1 MKKVK
6 KTLAVALTFAMTVV
20 MVPQSALAA
29 KKPVKLN
36 KKSVSVAVGKTVK
49 VKLKNN
55 KKKVKWTVVSGK
67 KNVALSKK
75 GKTGVTVK
83 GKRVGKAKVQAKIG
97 KKKYVCTV
105 TVTNKN
111 KTQITAAKKTAAP
124 GNTTG
129 TTAGKNTGSTAAK
142 PTATPTPTP
151 TSTPTPTANPTAN
164 PTVTLSA
171 DAQALKKIIEEQKK
185 AGATV
190 SENLQ
195 DKDQYSWDE
204 GTLIGITWNKVGLT
218 GKLDLGFFASLKS
231 VSFNNNA
238 ITELDVT
245 KCTKLQKL
253 LCNGNQLT
261 KLDVTKCTKLE
272 KLLCNSNQLTE
283 LDVAKCPELI
293 SLQCNKNQLSKLD
306 VTQCTALETL
316 WCNRNQITS
325 LDMSKSTELVNLYC
339 DRNSLTE
346 LDLTN
351 CTKLETVE
359 ADEGVTITGY
369 TPVE

>member
-29 KKPVKLN
+29 KKQVKLN

-75 GKTGVTVK
+75 GKTGVTIK

-111 KTQITAAKKTAAP
+111 KAQTTVAKKTAAP

-151 TSTPTPTANPTAN
+151 TPTSTPTPTTN

-190 SENLQ
+190 SEDLQ
-195 DKDQYSWDE
+195 DKDQYSWDD

-218 GKLDLGFFASLKS
+218 GKLDLGSFASLKS

-261 KLDVTKCTKLE
+261 KLDVT
-272 KLLCNSNQLTE
+272 
-283 LDVAKCPELI
+283 
-293 SLQCNKNQLSKLD
+293 QCA
-306 VTQCTALETL
+306 TLETL

-369 TPVE
+369 TPAE

>member
-29 KKPVKLN
+29 KKQVKLN

-75 GKTGVTVK
+75 GKTGVTIK

-111 KTQITAAKKTAAP
+111 KAQTTVAKKTAAP

-151 TSTPTPTANPTAN
+151 TPTSTPTPTTN

-190 SENLQ
+190 SEDLQ
-195 DKDQYSWDE
+195 DKDQYSWDD

-218 GKLDLGFFASLKS
+218 GKLDLGSFASLKS

-261 KLDVTKCTKLE
+261 KLDVTKC
-272 KLLCNSNQLTE
+272 
-283 LDVAKCPELI
+283 PELI
-293 SLQCNKNQLSKLD
+293 NLQCNKNQLSALD
-306 VTQCTALETL
+306 VTQCATLETL

-369 TPVE
+369 TPAESSFRS

>member
-29 KKPVKLN
+29 KKQVKLN

-75 GKTGVTVK
+75 GKTGVTIK

-111 KTQITAAKKTAAP
+111 KAQTTVAKKTAAP

-151 TSTPTPTANPTAN
+151 TPTSTPTPTTN

-190 SENLQ
+190 SEDLQ
-195 DKDQYSWDE
+195 DKDQYSWDD

-218 GKLDLGFFASLKS
+218 GKLDLGSFASLKS

-261 KLDVTKCTKLE
+261 KLDVTKC
-272 KLLCNSNQLTE
+272 
-283 LDVAKCPELI
+283 PELI
-293 SLQCNKNQLSKLD
+293 NLQCNKNQLSALD
-306 VTQCTALETL
+306 VTQCATLETL

-325 LDMSKSTELVNLYC
+325 LDMSKSIELVNLYC

-369 TPVE
+369 TPAE

>member
-6 KTLAVALTFAMTVV
+6 KTLAVALTLAMTVV

-36 KKSVSVAVGKTVK
+36 KKFVSVAVGKTVK

-75 GKTGVTVK
+75 GKTSVTIK

-142 PTATPTPTP
+142 PTATPTSIP
-151 TSTPTPTANPTAN
+151 TPTPTPTPTGTPTPTAN

-190 SENLQ
+190 SEDLQ
-195 DKDQYSWDE
+195 DKAQYSWDDE
-204 GTLIGITWNKVGLT
+204 GTLISITWNKVGLT
-218 GKLDLGFFASLKS
+218 GKLDLGSFASLKS

-261 KLDVTKCTKLE
+261 KLDVTKC
-272 KLLCNSNQLTE
+272 
-283 LDVAKCPELI
+283 PELI
-293 SLQCNKNQLSKLD
+293 NLQCNKNQLSALD
-306 VTQCTALETL
+306 VTQCAVLETL

>member
-29 KKPVKLN
+29 KKQVKLN

-75 GKTGVTVK
+75 GKTGVTIK

-111 KTQITAAKKTAAP
+111 KAQTTVAKKTAAP

-151 TSTPTPTANPTAN
+151 TPTSTPTPTTN

-190 SENLQ
+190 SEDLQ
-195 DKDQYSWDE
+195 DKDQYSWDD

-218 GKLDLGFFASLKS
+218 GKLDLGSFASLKS

-261 KLDVTKCTKLE
+261 KLDVTK
-272 KLLCNSNQLTE
+272 S
-283 LDVAKCPELI
+283 PELI
-293 SLQCNKNQLSKLD
+293 NLQCNKNQLSALD
-306 VTQCTALETL
+306 VTQCATLETL

-369 TPVE
+369 TPAE

>member
-29 KKPVKLN
+29 KKQVKLN

-75 GKTGVTVK
+75 GKTGVTIK

-105 TVTNKN
+105 TVTNKT
-111 KTQITAAKKTAAP
+111 KAQTTVAKKTAAP

-151 TSTPTPTANPTAN
+151 TPTSTPTPTTN

-190 SENLQ
+190 SEDLQ
-195 DKDQYSWDE
+195 DKDQYSWDD

-218 GKLDLGFFASLKS
+218 GKLDLGSFASLKS

-261 KLDVTKCTKLE
+261 KLDVTKC
-272 KLLCNSNQLTE
+272 
-283 LDVAKCPELI
+283 PELI
-293 SLQCNKNQLSKLD
+293 NLQCNKNQLSALD
-306 VTQCTALETL
+306 VTQCATLETL

-369 TPVE
+369 TPAE

>member
-29 KKPVKLN
+29 KKQVKLN

-75 GKTGVTVK
+75 GKTGVTIK

-111 KTQITAAKKTAAP
+111 KAQTTVAKKTAAP

-151 TSTPTPTANPTAN
+151 TPTRTPTPTTN

-190 SENLQ
+190 SEDLQ
-195 DKDQYSWDE
+195 DKDQYSWDD

-218 GKLDLGFFASLKS
+218 GKLDLGSFASLKS

-261 KLDVTKCTKLE
+261 KLDVTKC
-272 KLLCNSNQLTE
+272 
-283 LDVAKCPELI
+283 PELI
-293 SLQCNKNQLSKLD
+293 NLQCNKNQLSALD
-306 VTQCTALETL
+306 VTQCATLETL

-369 TPVE
+369 TPAE

>member
-1 MKKVK
+1 M
-6 KTLAVALTFAMTVV
+6 
-20 MVPQSALAA
+20 
-29 KKPVKLN
+29 
-36 KKSVSVAVGKTVK
+36 
-49 VKLKNN
+49 
-55 KKKVKWTVVSGK
+55 KWTVVSGK

-75 GKTGVTVK
+75 GKTGVTIK

-111 KTQITAAKKTAAP
+111 KAQTTVAKKTAAP

-151 TSTPTPTANPTAN
+151 TPTSTPTPTTN

-190 SENLQ
+190 SEDLQ
-195 DKDQYSWDE
+195 DKDQYSWDD

-218 GKLDLGFFASLKS
+218 GKLDLGSFASLKS

-261 KLDVTKCTKLE
+261 KLDVTKC
-272 KLLCNSNQLTE
+272 
-283 LDVAKCPELI
+283 PELI
-293 SLQCNKNQLSKLD
+293 NLQCNKNQLSALD
-306 VTQCTALETL
+306 VTQCATLETL

-369 TPVE
+369 TPAE

>member
-29 KKPVKLN
+29 KKQVKLN

-55 KKKVKWTVVSGK
+55 KKKVKWTGVSGK

-75 GKTGVTVK
+75 GKTGVTIK

-111 KTQITAAKKTAAP
+111 KAQTTVAKKTAAP

-151 TSTPTPTANPTAN
+151 TPTSTPTPTTN

-190 SENLQ
+190 SEDLQ
-195 DKDQYSWDE
+195 DKDQYSWDD

-218 GKLDLGFFASLKS
+218 GKLDLGSFASLKS

-261 KLDVTKCTKLE
+261 KLDVTKC
-272 KLLCNSNQLTE
+272 
-283 LDVAKCPELI
+283 PELI
-293 SLQCNKNQLSKLD
+293 NLQCNKNQLSALD
-306 VTQCTALETL
+306 VTQCATLETL

-369 TPVE
+369 TPAE

>member
-1 MKKVK
+1 MKKAK

-75 GKTGVTVK
+75 GKTSVTIK

-151 TSTPTPTANPTAN
+151 TPTSTPTPTAN

-190 SENLQ
+190 SEDLQ
-195 DKDQYSWDE
+195 DKDQYSWDD

-218 GKLDLGFFASLKS
+218 GKLDLGSFASLKS

-261 KLDVTKCTKLE
+261 KLDVTKC
-272 KLLCNSNQLTE
+272 
-283 LDVAKCPELI
+283 PELI
-293 SLQCNKNQLSKLD
+293 NLQCNKNQLSALD
-306 VTQCTALETL
+306 VTQCATLETL

-369 TPVE
+369 TPAE

>member
-1 MKKVK
+1 MHITQGGTTMKKAK

-75 GKTGVTVK
+75 GKTSVTIK

-151 TSTPTPTANPTAN
+151 TSIPTPTPTPTSTPTPTPTAN

-190 SENLQ
+190 SEDLQ

-218 GKLDLGFFASLKS
+218 GKLDLGSFASLKS

-261 KLDVTKCTKLE
+261 KLDVTKC
-272 KLLCNSNQLTE
+272 
-283 LDVAKCPELI
+283 PELI
-293 SLQCNKNQLSKLD
+293 NLQCNKNQLSALD
-306 VTQCTALETL
+306 VTQCATLETL

-369 TPVE
+369 TPAE

>member
-29 KKPVKLN
+29 KKQVKLN

-75 GKTGVTVK
+75 GKTGVTIK

-111 KTQITAAKKTAAP
+111 KAQTTVAKKTAAP

-151 TSTPTPTANPTAN
+151 TPTSTPTPTTN

-190 SENLQ
+190 SEDLQ
-195 DKDQYSWDE
+195 DKDQYSWDD

-218 GKLDLGFFASLKS
+218 GKLDLGSFASLKS

-261 KLDVTKCTKLE
+261 KLDVTKC
-272 KLLCNSNQLTE
+272 
-283 LDVAKCPELI
+283 PELI
-293 SLQCNKNQLSKLD
+293 TLQCNKNQLSALD
-306 VTQCTALETL
+306 VTQCATLETL

-369 TPVE
+369 TPAE

>member
-1 MKKVK
+1 MKKAK

-75 GKTGVTVK
+75 GKTSVTIK

-111 KTQITAAKKTAAP
+111 KTQITVAKKTAAP
-124 GNTTG
+124 GNITG

-142 PTATPTPTP
+142 PTPTPTSTPTPTPTPTP
-151 TSTPTPTANPTAN
+151 TSTPTPTPTAN

-190 SENLQ
+190 SEDLQ

-218 GKLDLGFFASLKS
+218 GKLDLGSFASLKS

-261 KLDVTKCTKLE
+261 KLDVTKC
-272 KLLCNSNQLTE
+272 
-283 LDVAKCPELI
+283 PELI
-293 SLQCNKNQLSKLD
+293 NLQCNKNQLSALD
-306 VTQCTALETL
+306 VTQCATLETL

-369 TPVE
+369 IPVE

>member
-29 KKPVKLN
+29 KKQVKLN

-75 GKTGVTVK
+75 GKTSVTVK

-111 KTQITAAKKTAAP
+111 KTQTTAAKKTAAP

-129 TTAGKNTGSTAAK
+129 TTAGKNTGSTTAK
-142 PTATPTPTP
+142 PTATPTVTP
-151 TSTPTPTANPTAN
+151 TPTPTAKPTETPAA
-164 PTVTLSA
+164 LSA

-190 SENLQ
+190 SEDLQ

-204 GTLIGITWNKVGLT
+204 GTLIGITWNKVGLA
-218 GKLDLGFFASLKS
+218 GRLDFGSFASLKS

-261 KLDVTKCTKLE
+261 KLDVTKC
-272 KLLCNSNQLTE
+272 
-283 LDVAKCPELI
+283 PELI
-293 SLQCNKNQLSKLD
+293 NLQCNKNQLSKLD
-306 VTQCTALETL
+306 VTQCAVLETL
-316 WCNRNQITS
+316 WCKRNQITS

-369 TPVE
+369 TPAE

>member
-29 KKPVKLN
+29 KKQVKLN

-75 GKTGVTVK
+75 GKTGVTIK

-111 KTQITAAKKTAAP
+111 KAQTTVAKKTAAP

-151 TSTPTPTANPTAN
+151 TPTSTPTPTTN

-190 SENLQ
+190 SEDLQ
-195 DKDQYSWDE
+195 DKDQYSWDD

-218 GKLDLGFFASLKS
+218 GKLDLGSFASLKS

-253 LCNGNQLT
+253 LCKGNQLT
-261 KLDVTKCTKLE
+261 KLDVTKC
-272 KLLCNSNQLTE
+272 
-283 LDVAKCPELI
+283 PELI
-293 SLQCNKNQLSKLD
+293 NLQCNKNQLSALD
-306 VTQCTALETL
+306 VTQCATLETL

-369 TPVE
+369 TPAE

>member
-29 KKPVKLN
+29 KKQVKLN

-75 GKTGVTVK
+75 GKTGVTIK

-111 KTQITAAKKTAAP
+111 KAQTTVAKKTAAP

-151 TSTPTPTANPTAN
+151 TPTSTPTPTAN

-190 SENLQ
+190 SEDLQ
-195 DKDQYSWDE
+195 DKDQYSWDD

-218 GKLDLGFFASLKS
+218 GKLDLGSFASLKS

-261 KLDVTKCTKLE
+261 KLDVTKC
-272 KLLCNSNQLTE
+272 
-283 LDVAKCPELI
+283 PELI
-293 SLQCNKNQLSKLD
+293 NLQCNKNQLSALD
-306 VTQCTALETL
+306 VTQCATLETL

-369 TPVE
+369 TPAE

>member
-1 MKKVK
+1 MTKVK

-29 KKPVKLN
+29 KKQVKLN

-75 GKTGVTVK
+75 GKTGVTIK

-111 KTQITAAKKTAAP
+111 KAQTTVAKKTAAP

-151 TSTPTPTANPTAN
+151 TPTSTPTPTTN

-190 SENLQ
+190 SEDLQ
-195 DKDQYSWDE
+195 DKDQYSWDD

-218 GKLDLGFFASLKS
+218 GKLDLGSFASLKS

-261 KLDVTKCTKLE
+261 KLDVTKC
-272 KLLCNSNQLTE
+272 
-283 LDVAKCPELI
+283 PELI
-293 SLQCNKNQLSKLD
+293 NLQCNKNQLSALD
-306 VTQCTALETL
+306 VTQCATLETL

-369 TPVE
+369 TPAE

>member
-1 MKKVK
+1 MHITQGGTTMKKVK

-29 KKPVKLN
+29 KKQVKLN

-75 GKTGVTVK
+75 GKTGVTIK

-111 KTQITAAKKTAAP
+111 KAQTTVAKKTAAP

-151 TSTPTPTANPTAN
+151 TPTSTPTPTTN

-190 SENLQ
+190 SEDLQ
-195 DKDQYSWDE
+195 DKDQYSWDD

-218 GKLDLGFFASLKS
+218 GKLDLGSFASLKS

-261 KLDVTKCTKLE
+261 KLDVTKC
-272 KLLCNSNQLTE
+272 
-283 LDVAKCPELI
+283 PELI
-293 SLQCNKNQLSKLD
+293 NLQCNKNQLSALD
-306 VTQCTALETL
+306 VTQCATLETL

-369 TPVE
+369 TPAE

>member
-29 KKPVKLN
+29 KKQVKLN

-75 GKTGVTVK
+75 GKTGVTIK

-129 TTAGKNTGSTAAK
+129 TTAGKNTGSTTAK

-151 TSTPTPTANPTAN
+151 TVTPTPTPTAN

-190 SENLQ
+190 SEDLQ

-204 GTLIGITWNKVGLT
+204 GTLIGITWNKVGLA

-261 KLDVTKCTKLE
+261 KLDVTKC
-272 KLLCNSNQLTE
+272 
-283 LDVAKCPELI
+283 PELI
-293 SLQCNKNQLSKLD
+293 NLQCNKNQLSKLD
-306 VTQCTALETL
+306 VTQCAVLETL

-346 LDLTN
+346 LNLTN

-359 ADEGVTITGY
+359 ADEGVTIIGY
-369 TPVE
+369 TPAE

>member
-1 MKKVK
+1 MHITQGGTTMKKVK

-75 GKTGVTVK
+75 GKTSVTIK

-142 PTATPTPTP
+142 PTPTPTSTPTPTPTPTP
-151 TSTPTPTANPTAN
+151 TSTPTPTPTAN

-190 SENLQ
+190 SEDLQ

-218 GKLDLGFFASLKS
+218 GKLDLGSFASLKS

-261 KLDVTKCTKLE
+261 KLDVTKC
-272 KLLCNSNQLTE
+272 
-283 LDVAKCPELI
+283 PELI
-293 SLQCNKNQLSKLD
+293 NLQCNKNQLSALD
-306 VTQCTALETL
+306 VTQCATLETL

-339 DRNSLTE
+339 DRNSLTK

-369 TPVE
+369 TPAE

>member
-29 KKPVKLN
+29 KKQVKLN

-75 GKTGVTVK
+75 GKTGVTIK

-111 KTQITAAKKTAAP
+111 KAQTTVAKKTAAP

-151 TSTPTPTANPTAN
+151 APTSTPTPTTN

-190 SENLQ
+190 SEDLQ
-195 DKDQYSWDE
+195 DKDQYSWDD

-218 GKLDLGFFASLKS
+218 GKLDLGSFASLKS

-261 KLDVTKCTKLE
+261 KLDVTKC
-272 KLLCNSNQLTE
+272 
-283 LDVAKCPELI
+283 PELI
-293 SLQCNKNQLSKLD
+293 NLQCNKNQLSALD
-306 VTQCTALETL
+306 VTQCATLETL

-369 TPVE
+369 TPAE

>member
-29 KKPVKLN
+29 KKQVKLN

-75 GKTGVTVK
+75 GKTGVTIK

-111 KTQITAAKKTAAP
+111 KAQTTVAKKTAAP

-151 TSTPTPTANPTAN
+151 TPTSTPTPTTN

-190 SENLQ
+190 SEDLQ
-195 DKDQYSWDE
+195 DKDQYSWDD

-218 GKLDLGFFASLKS
+218 GKLDLGSFASLKS

-261 KLDVTKCTKLE
+261 KLDVTKCL
-272 KLLCNSNQLTE
+272 
-283 LDVAKCPELI
+283 ELI
-293 SLQCNKNQLSKLD
+293 NLQCNKNQLSALD
-306 VTQCTALETL
+306 VTQCATLETL

-346 LDLTN
+346 LDLTIVPN
-351 CTKLETVE
+351 WKQWKQMKVLQ
-359 ADEGVTITGY
+359 
-369 TPVE
+369 

>member
-1 MKKVK
+1 
-6 KTLAVALTFAMTVV
+6 

-29 KKPVKLN
+29 KKQVKLN

-75 GKTGVTVK
+75 GKTGVTIK

-111 KTQITAAKKTAAP
+111 KAQTTVAKKTAAP

-151 TSTPTPTANPTAN
+151 TPTSTPTPTTN

-190 SENLQ
+190 SEDLQ
-195 DKDQYSWDE
+195 DKDQYSWDD

-218 GKLDLGFFASLKS
+218 GKLDLGSFASLKS

-261 KLDVTKCTKLE
+261 KLDVTKC
-272 KLLCNSNQLTE
+272 
-283 LDVAKCPELI
+283 PELI
-293 SLQCNKNQLSKLD
+293 NLQCNKNQLSALD
-306 VTQCTALETL
+306 VTQCATLETL

-369 TPVE
+369 TPAE

>member
-1 MKKVK
+1 MKKAK

-75 GKTGVTVK
+75 GKTSVTIK

-129 TTAGKNTGSTAAK
+129 TTAGKNTGSTTAK
-142 PTATPTPTP
+142 PTATP
-151 TSTPTPTANPTAN
+151 AA
-164 PTVTLSA
+164 LSA
-171 DAQALKKIIEEQKK
+171 DAQALKKIIKEQKK

-190 SENLQ
+190 SEDLQ

-218 GKLDLGFFASLKS
+218 GKLDLGSFASLKS

-261 KLDVTKCTKLE
+261 KLDVTKC
-272 KLLCNSNQLTE
+272 
-283 LDVAKCPELI
+283 PELI
-293 SLQCNKNQLSKLD
+293 NLQCNKNQLSALD
-306 VTQCTALETL
+306 VTQCATLETL

-369 TPVE
+369 TPAE

>member
-20 MVPQSALAA
+20 MVPQSARAA
-29 KKPVKLN
+29 KKQVKLN

-75 GKTGVTVK
+75 GKTGVTIK

-111 KTQITAAKKTAAP
+111 KAQTTVAKKTAAP

-151 TSTPTPTANPTAN
+151 TPTSTPTPTTN

-190 SENLQ
+190 SEDLQ
-195 DKDQYSWDE
+195 DKDQYSWDD

-218 GKLDLGFFASLKS
+218 GKLDLGSFASLKS

-261 KLDVTKCTKLE
+261 KLDVTKC
-272 KLLCNSNQLTE
+272 
-283 LDVAKCPELI
+283 PELI
-293 SLQCNKNQLSKLD
+293 NLQCNKNQLSALD
-306 VTQCTALETL
+306 VTQCATLETL

-369 TPVE
+369 TPAE

>member
-151 TSTPTPTANPTAN
+151 TSTPTPTPTPTPTSTPTPTPTAN

-190 SENLQ
+190 SEDLQ

-218 GKLDLGFFASLKS
+218 GKLDLGSFASLKS

-261 KLDVTKCTKLE
+261 QLDVTKC
-272 KLLCNSNQLTE
+272 
-283 LDVAKCPELI
+283 PELI
-293 SLQCNKNQLSKLD
+293 NLQCNKNQLSALD
-306 VTQCTALETL
+306 VTQCAVLETL

>member
-75 GKTGVTVK
+75 GKTSVTIK

-151 TSTPTPTANPTAN
+151 TATPTSTPTPTAN

-190 SENLQ
+190 SEDLQ
-195 DKDQYSWDE
+195 DKDQYSWDDE
-204 GTLIGITWNKVGLT
+204 GTLISITWNKVGLA
-218 GKLDLGFFASLKS
+218 GKMDLGSFAGLKS
-231 VSFNNNA
+231 VSFDNNA

-261 KLDVTKCTKLE
+261 QLDVTKC
-272 KLLCNSNQLTE
+272 
-283 LDVAKCPELI
+283 PELI
-293 SLQCNKNQLSKLD
+293 NLRCNKNQLSALD
-306 VTQCTALETL
+306 VTQCAALETL

>member
-29 KKPVKLN
+29 KKQVKLN

-75 GKTGVTVK
+75 GKTGVTIK

-111 KTQITAAKKTAAP
+111 KAQTTVAKKTAAP

-151 TSTPTPTANPTAN
+151 TPTSTPTPTTN

-190 SENLQ
+190 SEDLQ
-195 DKDQYSWDE
+195 DKDQYSWDD

-218 GKLDLGFFASLKS
+218 GKLDLGSFASLKS

-261 KLDVTKCTKLE
+261 KLDVTKC
-272 KLLCNSNQLTE
+272 
-283 LDVAKCPELI
+283 PELI
-293 SLQCNKNQLSKLD
+293 NLQCNKNQLSALD
-306 VTQCTALETL
+306 VTQCATLETL

-359 ADEGVTITGY
+359 ADDGVTITGY
-369 TPVE
+369 TPAE

>member
-29 KKPVKLN
+29 KKQVKLN

-75 GKTGVTVK
+75 GKTGVTIK

-111 KTQITAAKKTAAP
+111 KAQTTVAKKTAAP

-151 TSTPTPTANPTAN
+151 TPTSTPTPTTN

-190 SENLQ
+190 SEDLQ
-195 DKDQYSWDE
+195 DKDQYSWDD

-218 GKLDLGFFASLKS
+218 GKLDLGSFASLKS

-261 KLDVTKCTKLE
+261 KLDVTKC
-272 KLLCNSNQLTE
+272 
-283 LDVAKCPELI
+283 PELI
-293 SLQCNKNQLSKLD
+293 NLQCNKNQLSALD
-306 VTQCTALETL
+306 VTQCATLETL

-369 TPVE
+369 TPAE

>member
-29 KKPVKLN
+29 KKQVKLN

-75 GKTGVTVK
+75 GKTGVTIK

-111 KTQITAAKKTAAP
+111 KAQTTVAKKTAAP

-142 PTATPTPTP
+142 PTATPTPTSTP
-151 TSTPTPTANPTAN
+151 TSTPTPTAN

-190 SENLQ
+190 SEDLQ
-195 DKDQYSWDE
+195 DKDQYSWDD

-218 GKLDLGFFASLKS
+218 GKLDLGSFASLKS

-261 KLDVTKCTKLE
+261 KLDVTKC
-272 KLLCNSNQLTE
+272 
-283 LDVAKCPELI
+283 PELI
-293 SLQCNKNQLSKLD
+293 NLQCNKNQLSALD
-306 VTQCTALETL
+306 VTQCATLETL

-325 LDMSKSTELVNLYC
+325 LDMTKSTELVNLYC

-369 TPVE
+369 TPAE

>member
-1 MKKVK
+1 MHITQGGTTMKKAK

-75 GKTGVTVK
+75 GKTSVTIK

-151 TSTPTPTANPTAN
+151 TPTSTPTPTAN

-190 SENLQ
+190 SEDLQ
-195 DKDQYSWDE
+195 DKDQYSWDD

-218 GKLDLGFFASLKS
+218 GKLDLGSFASLKS

-261 KLDVTKCTKLE
+261 KLDVTKC
-272 KLLCNSNQLTE
+272 
-283 LDVAKCPELI
+283 PELI
-293 SLQCNKNQLSKLD
+293 NLQCNKNQLSALD
-306 VTQCTALETL
+306 VTQCATLETL

-369 TPVE
+369 TPAE

>member
-29 KKPVKLN
+29 KKQVKLN

-75 GKTGVTVK
+75 GKTGVTIK

-111 KTQITAAKKTAAP
+111 KAQTTVAKKTAAP

-151 TSTPTPTANPTAN
+151 TPTSTPTPTTN

-190 SENLQ
+190 SEDLQ
-195 DKDQYSWDE
+195 DKDQYSWDD

-218 GKLDLGFFASLKS
+218 GKLDLGSFASLKS

-238 ITELDVT
+238 ITELDET

-261 KLDVTKCTKLE
+261 KLDVTKC
-272 KLLCNSNQLTE
+272 
-283 LDVAKCPELI
+283 PELI
-293 SLQCNKNQLSKLD
+293 NLQCNKNQLSALD
-306 VTQCTALETL
+306 VTQCATLETL

-369 TPVE
+369 TPAE

>member
-1 MKKVK
+1 MKKAK

-75 GKTGVTVK
+75 GKTSVTIK

-151 TSTPTPTANPTAN
+151 TSTPTPTPTPTPTSTPTPTPTAN

-190 SENLQ
+190 SEDLQ

-218 GKLDLGFFASLKS
+218 GKLDLGSFASLKS

-261 KLDVTKCTKLE
+261 KLDVTKC
-272 KLLCNSNQLTE
+272 
-283 LDVAKCPELI
+283 PELI
-293 SLQCNKNQLSKLD
+293 NLQCNKNQLSALD
-306 VTQCTALETL
+306 VTQCATLETL

-339 DRNSLTE
+339 DRNSLTK

-369 TPVE
+369 TPAE

>member
-1 MKKVK
+1 MKKAK

-29 KKPVKLN
+29 KKQVKLN

-111 KTQITAAKKTAAP
+111 KAQTTAAKKTAAP

-129 TTAGKNTGSTAAK
+129 TTVGKNTGSTAAK

-151 TSTPTPTANPTAN
+151 TSTPTPTPTAN

-190 SENLQ
+190 SEDLQ
-195 DKDQYSWDE
+195 DKDQYSWDDE
-204 GTLIGITWNKVGLT
+204 GTLISITWNKVGLA
-218 GKLDLGFFASLKS
+218 GKLDLGSFASLKS

-261 KLDVTKCTKLE
+261 KLDVTKC
-272 KLLCNSNQLTE
+272 
-283 LDVAKCPELI
+283 PELI
-293 SLQCNKNQLSKLD
+293 NLQCNKNQLSALD
-306 VTQCTALETL
+306 VTQCATLETL

-369 TPVE
+369 TPAE

>member
-29 KKPVKLN
+29 KKQVKLN

-75 GKTGVTVK
+75 GKTGVTIK

-111 KTQITAAKKTAAP
+111 KAQTTVAKKTAAP

-151 TSTPTPTANPTAN
+151 TPTSTPTPTTN

-190 SENLQ
+190 SEDLQ
-195 DKDQYSWDE
+195 DKDQYSWDD

-218 GKLDLGFFASLKS
+218 GKLDLGSFASLKS

-261 KLDVTKCTKLE
+261 KLDVTKC
-272 KLLCNSNQLTE
+272 
-283 LDVAKCPELI
+283 PELI
-293 SLQCNKNQLSKLD
+293 NLQCNKNQLSALD
-306 VTQCTALETL
+306 VTQCATLETL

-339 DRNSLTE
+339 DRNSLTG

-369 TPVE
+369 TPAE

>member
-29 KKPVKLN
+29 KKQVKLN

-75 GKTGVTVK
+75 GKTGVTIK

-124 GNTTG
+124 GNITG

-151 TSTPTPTANPTAN
+151 TPTSTPTPTAN

-190 SENLQ
+190 SEDLQ
-195 DKDQYSWDE
+195 DKDQYSWDDE
-204 GTLIGITWNKVGLT
+204 GTLISITWNKVGLV
-218 GKLDLGFFASLKS
+218 GKMDLGSFAGLKS

-261 KLDVTKCTKLE
+261 KLDVTKC
-272 KLLCNSNQLTE
+272 
-283 LDVAKCPELI
+283 PELI
-293 SLQCNKNQLSKLD
+293 NLQCNKNQLSKLD
-306 VTQCTALETL
+306 VTQCAALETL